1 MKEKEVIVL
10 DTDTTQSQNLV
21 AFLKDNAYTATPMD
35 SLANMDQYMAQTDC
49 HMAQTDCRAVV
60 LNLDN
65 IPVTNKILRDL
76 KRKKPSINIIA
87 HSKRQFHPELEEA
100 LREYISVCLA
110 EPVDT
115 DELYYWLKSIFENNE
130 MKS

>member
-10 DTDTTQSQNLV
+10 DSDTTHSQNLV
-21 AFLKDNAYTATPMD
+21 SFLKDNSYTATPMS
-35 SLANMDQYMAQTDC
+35 SLANMDCYMAE
-49 HMAQTDCRAVV
+49 TDCRAVV

-65 IPVTNKILRDL
+65 ITVTNKILRDL

-115 DELYYWLKSIFENNE
+115 EELGYWLNSIYENNNTLDV
-130 MKS
+130 

>member
-10 DTDTTQSQNLV
+10 DNDTPQSQNLIS
-21 AFLKDNAYTATPMD
+21 FLKDNAYTATSMN
-35 SLANMDQYMAQTDC
+35 SLANMDRCIAE
-49 HMAQTDCRAVV
+49 TDCRAVV
-60 LNLDN
+60 LNLDS
-65 IPVTNKILRDL
+65 ITVTNKILRDM
-76 KRKKPSINIIA
+76 KRQKPSMNIIA

-115 DELYYWLKSIFENNE
+115 DELDYWLKSVFENSESLNG
-130 MKS
+130 

>member
-1 MKEKEVIVL
+1 MKQKEVVVL
-10 DTDTTQSQNLV
+10 DKDTTQSQNLV
-21 AFLKDNAYTATPMD
+21 TFLNDNTYRATQMN
-35 SLANMDQYMAQTDC
+35 SLASMDQYMAK
-49 HMAQTDCRAVV
+49 TDCRAVV

-65 IPVTNKILRDL
+65 ISVTNKILRDL

-115 DELYYWLKSIFENNE
+115 DELDYWLKSVFENNE
-130 MKS
+130 IPD

>member
-10 DTDTTQSQNLV
+10 DADTTQSQNLI
-21 AFLKDNAYTATPMD
+21 AFLNDNAYTATPIN
-35 SLANMDQYMAQTDC
+35 SLPNMDQYMAD
-49 HMAQTDCRAVV
+49 TDCRAVV

-65 IPVTNKILRDL
+65 ISVTNKILRDL
-76 KRKKPSINIIA
+76 KQKKPSINIIA

-115 DELYYWLKSIFENNE
+115 DELDYWLKSVFENNE
-130 MKS
+130 TLNR

>member
-10 DTDTTQSQNLV
+10 DAETTQSQNLV
-21 AFLKDNAYTATPMD
+21 AFLNDNAYRATSMY
-35 SLANMDQYMAQTDC
+35 SLTNMDQYMAE
-49 HMAQTDCRAVV
+49 TDCRAVV

-76 KRKKPSINIIA
+76 KRKTPSINIIA

-115 DELYYWLKSIFENNE
+115 EDLDYWLKSVFDDRETRKE
-130 MKS
+130 

>member
-1 MKEKEVIVL
+1 MKEKEVILL
-10 DTDTTQSQNLV
+10 DADTTQSQNLV
-21 AFLKDNAYTATPMD
+21 AFLKDNAYTATPMN
-35 SLANMDQYMAQTDC
+35 SLANMDRYMAE
-49 HMAQTDCRAVV
+49 TDCRAVV
-60 LNLDN
+60 LNLDS
-65 IPVTNKILRDL
+65 ISVTNKMLRDL

-115 DELYYWLKSIFENNE
+115 EELGYWLKSVFENNE
-130 MKS
+130 TLNG